1 MSFKLTILGSSS
13 AIPTIDRNPTAQLL
27 NVNERFFLIDCGE
40 GTQVQLRKYELSFQR
55 ISHIFISHLHG
66 DHYFGLIGLISSM
79 HLLGRKKD
87 LHIHAH
93 KELKEIID
101 LQLSS
106 SNTELNYPF
115 FFHPIPEDSEGIIL
129 EDDNIKVSNII
140 LDHSIKCSGF
150 VFEEIRSKRKI
161 IKSEVEKLN
170 VPYDK
175 MKSLKNGVD
184 WINKKGEIIPNEQLT
199 IENSKPHTYAFCSDT
214 RYNKQLI
221 SKIDGVD
228 LLYHETTFKKDLEER
243 AFQTGHS
250 TTLQAASI
258 ARKSNVKSLLIGHYS
273 QRYRDF
279 QELADESKE
288 IFENV
293 IVSYSGLEIDFKNFQ
308 SI

>member
-1 MSFKLTILGSSS
+1 
-13 AIPTIDRNPTAQLL
+13 
-27 NVNERFFLIDCGE
+27 
-40 GTQVQLRKYELSFQR
+40 
-55 ISHIFISHLHG
+55 
-66 DHYFGLIGLISSM
+66 
-79 HLLGRKKD
+79 
-87 LHIHAH
+87 
-93 KELKEIID
+93 
-101 LQLSS
+101 
-106 SNTELNYPF
+106 
-115 FFHPIPEDSEGIIL
+115 
-129 EDDNIKVSNII
+129 
-140 LDHSIKCSGF
+140 
-150 VFEEIRSKRKI
+150 
-161 IKSEVEKLN
+161 
-170 VPYDK
+170 

-184 WINKKGEIIPNEQLT
+184 WINKKGEIISNEQLT

-221 SKIDGVD
+221 SKIEGVD

-293 IVSYSGLEIDFKNFQ
+293 IVSYSGLEIDFKKFQ
-308 SI
+308 

>member
-40 GTQVQLRKYELSFQR
+40 GTQVQLRKYQLSFQR

-101 LQLSS
+101 LQLRSS
-106 SNTELNYPF
+106 DTELNFPL
-115 FFHPIPEDSEGIIL
+115 FFHPIPEDLEGVIF
-129 EDDNIKVSNII
+129 EDDNIKVSNLL

-175 MKSLKNGVD
+175 IKCLKNGVD

-214 RYNKQLI
+214 RYNEQLI
-221 SKIDGVD
+221 SKIEGVD

-293 IVSYSGLEIDFKNFQ
+293 IVSYSGLEIDFKKLQ
-308 SI
+308 

>member
-40 GTQVQLRKYELSFQR
+40 GTQVQLRKYHLSFQR

-101 LQLSS
+101 LQLRSS
-106 SNTELNYPF
+106 DTELNFPL
-115 FFHPIPEDSEGIIL
+115 FFHPIPEDLEGVIF
-129 EDDNIKVSNII
+129 EDDNIKVSNLL

-214 RYNKQLI
+214 RYNEQLI
-221 SKIDGVD
+221 SKIEGVD

-258 ARKSNVKSLLIGHYS
+258 ARRSNVKSLLIGHYS

-293 IVSYSGLEIDFKNFQ
+293 IVSYSGLEIDFKKLQ
-308 SI
+308 

>member
-27 NVNERFFLIDCGE
+27 NVNERFLLIDCGE
-40 GTQVQLRKYELSFQR
+40 GTQVQLRKYQLSFQR

-101 LQLSS
+101 LQLRY
-106 SNTELNYPF
+106 SNTELNFPL
-115 FFHPIPEDSEGIIL
+115 FFHPIPEDLEGVIF
-129 EDDNIKVSNII
+129 EDDNIKVSNLL

-170 VPYDK
+170 VPYEK

-214 RYNKQLI
+214 RYNEQLI
-221 SKIDGVD
+221 SKIEGVD

-293 IVSYSGLEIDFKNFQ
+293 IVSYSGLEIDFKKLQ
-308 SI
+308 

>member
-40 GTQVQLRKYELSFQR
+40 GTQVQLRKYQLSFQR

-101 LQLSS
+101 LQLRS
-106 SNTELNYPF
+106 SNTELNFPL
-115 FFHPIPEDSEGIIL
+115 FFHPIPEDLEGVIF
-129 EDDNIKVSNII
+129 EDDNIKVSNLL

-214 RYNKQLI
+214 RYNEQLI
-221 SKIDGVD
+221 SKIEGVD

-279 QELADESKE
+279 QELADESQE

-293 IVSYSGLEIDFKNFQ
+293 IVSYSGLEIDFKKLQ
-308 SI
+308 

>member
-40 GTQVQLRKYELSFQR
+40 GTQVQLRKYQLSFQR

-101 LQLSS
+101 LQLRSS
-106 SNTELNYPF
+106 DTELNFPL
-115 FFHPIPEDSEGIIL
+115 FFHPIPEDLEGVIF
-129 EDDNIKVSNII
+129 EDDNIKVSNLL

-175 MKSLKNGVD
+175 MKSLKNGLD

-214 RYNKQLI
+214 RYNEQLI
-221 SKIDGVD
+221 SKIEGVD

-258 ARKSNVKSLLIGHYS
+258 ARRSNVKSLLIGHYS

-293 IVSYSGLEIDFKNFQ
+293 IVSYSGLEIDFKKLQ
-308 SI
+308 

>member
-40 GTQVQLRKYELSFQR
+40 GTQVQLRKYQLSFQR

-101 LQLSS
+101 LQLRSS
-106 SNTELNYPF
+106 DTELNFPL
-115 FFHPIPEDSEGIIL
+115 FFHPIPEDLEGVIF
-129 EDDNIKVSNII
+129 EDDNIKVSNLL

-214 RYNKQLI
+214 RYNEQLI
-221 SKIDGVD
+221 SKIEGVD
-228 LLYHETTFKKDLEER
+228 LLYHETTFKKALEER

-258 ARKSNVKSLLIGHYS
+258 ARRSNVKSLLIGHYS

-293 IVSYSGLEIDFKNFQ
+293 IVSYSGLEIDFKKLQ
-308 SI
+308 

>member
-40 GTQVQLRKYELSFQR
+40 GTQVQLRKYQLSFQR

-66 DHYFGLIGLISSM
+66 DHYFGLIGLVSSM

-101 LQLSS
+101 LQLRS
-106 SNTELNYPF
+106 SNTELNFPL
-115 FFHPIPEDSEGIIL
+115 FFHPIPEDLEGVIF
-129 EDDNIKVSNII
+129 EDDNIKVSNLL

-150 VFEEIRSKRKI
+150 LFEEIRSKRKI

-184 WINKKGEIIPNEQLT
+184 WINKKGEIILNEQLT

-214 RYNKQLI
+214 RYNEQLI
-221 SKIDGVD
+221 SKIEGVD
-228 LLYHETTFKKDLEER
+228 LLYHETTFKKDLQER

-258 ARKSNVKSLLIGHYS
+258 ARKSNVKNLLIGHYS

-279 QELADESKE
+279 HALADESKE
-288 IFENV
+288 IFKDV
-293 IVSYSGLEIDFKNFQ
+293 IVSYSGLEIDFKKLQ
-308 SI
+308 

>member
-40 GTQVQLRKYELSFQR
+40 GTQVQLRKYQLSFQR

-129 EDDNIKVSNII
+129 EDDNLKVSNII

>member
-40 GTQVQLRKYELSFQR
+40 GTQVQLRKFQLSFQR

-106 SNTELNYPF
+106 SNTELNFPL
-115 FFHPIPEDSEGIIL
+115 FFHPIPEDLEGVIF
-129 EDDNIKVSNII
+129 EDDNIKVSNLL

-161 IKSEVEKLN
+161 IKSEIEKLN

-175 MKSLKNGVD
+175 MKSIKNGVD

-214 RYNKQLI
+214 RYNEKII
-221 SKIDGVD
+221 SKIEGVD

-273 QRYRDF
+273 QRYKDF

-293 IVSYSGLEIDFKNFQ
+293 IVSYSGLEIDFKKLQ
-308 SI
+308 